1 MALEMRSLGLKYC
14 QCLEYSYIVEW
25 NSRILTTFICMCPY
39 VFPLLVFVKECTA
52 IEDESLRVKEREYK
66 EY

>member
-1 MALEMRSLGLKYC
+1 
-14 QCLEYSYIVEW
+14 
-25 NSRILTTFICMCPY
+25 MCPY

-66 EY
+66 EYWRQEYVTFIATKVCVFI